1 MAVSLI
7 LLEIKDAPGDATVAG
22 YENHIVV
29 DSFSWSVTAKT
40 TVIQMEDPVTKID
53 AKAVSIKKQFDRSST
68 VLREMMKKPGDPS
81 FTATLRFIDPTSR
94 SASSTKGQG
103 KLDALLE
110 IELLGCHID
119 KISLSADDAGKEVT
133 ITEDLVLSYE
143 KSANFTYRNYDAAK
157 KARSSAKTAQIP
169 PSEKDPGK
177 T

>member
-68 VLREMMKKPGDPS
+68 VLREMMKTDKA
-81 FTATLRFIDPTSR
+81 FTATLRFVDPTSR
-94 SASSTKGQG
+94 SAASSKGMG
-103 KLDALLE
+103 KVDPILE
-110 IELLGCHID
+110 VKLLGCHID